1 MWIYDDDDDVDDVD
15 DAEVPMHGQ
24 KLFSTEHAL
33 LRTGFL
39 IVLQ

>member
-1 MWIYDDDDDVDDVD
+1 MWIYDDDDDGDD
-15 DAEVPMHGQ
+15 DAEIPMCVQ
-24 KLFSTEHAL
+24 NLFSTEHAL